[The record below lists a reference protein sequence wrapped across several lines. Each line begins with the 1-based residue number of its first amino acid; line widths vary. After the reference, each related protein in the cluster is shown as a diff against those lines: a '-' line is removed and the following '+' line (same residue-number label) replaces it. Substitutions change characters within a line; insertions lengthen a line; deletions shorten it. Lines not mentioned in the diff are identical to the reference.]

1 MRKQLRQYLRRSLCG
16 VLSAAMILTGSAI
29 PDLAVQAAQTNVEDS
44 AEADEQIN
52 ETPSTGTDENDEIG
66 NPNADN
72 DAADGAENTDQDD
85 SGQKDE
91 EALADDANSDD
102 QSGESEGS
110 TDDDT
115 DLADDDYTDD
125 DKGDGATNEAMPVSK
140 ENIKNVME
148 LEDDGSGNAKQ
159 FYFYYEPEADEVD
172 KFELGVQLW
181 GPDDGSASISTT
193 QTEMTEWKY
202 IGDDGNEA
210 AECYVMK
217 PVEGYSN
224 WYMIDLTFSNEEVT
238 TSGSKAG
245 INIHKKVQAENA
257 ARIAQFD
264 GWNNKDIYGEL
275 VGENIVSYA
284 VKDWKGYADD
294 GTTDM
299 VTAIMRQVTLY
310 VYDDVGT
317 PSIAYKAG
325 DLSYVN
331 SKGEKEDLTVSQEES
346 WAKRYD
352 FSADEGKT
360 NWYHLTFI
368 VPEDCGAGNV
378 ELYTKDSE
386 GGYEWIV
393 AFTEENFSNV
403 FAGKIYYKDGT
414 FFDKIE
420 NESQADGDLTFY
432 YYHEDAEENE
442 EVGLYCQDSKV
453 STTATEAT
461 WKVNENDT
469 VYLFKAVTGYAG
481 WYSIPIHLED
491 TGKESGFEIYVKSAS
506 STPKVKYNA
515 TDNGDIYTQM
525 IEGKSKSC
533 AYKKG
538 ISYIG
543 IDETTKVDKA
553 AAIMRNITLNVY
565 SEDVIPTIQLDKA
578 SAAKELFVVNE
589 TNGDISLVDV
599 SGVDNATDQNPVYD
613 MQMMQDAENWYTL
626 SFSVPGEIKFDE
638 KKICGLF
645 EKTDKGYAWSKNLMN
660 GKDDDWGFDFTP
672 VFDGKT
678 YCKYEHEGDTVK
690 LTFYSTQEEAETVTL
705 AQLKELLESEA
716 TKKIEKKGE
725 TGYTEDSWKAFSE
738 AKTAAEEV
746 VEDSN
751 ATSADITTAYKNLKS
766 AMDAMVSLSVDVTF
780 YYYAGDM
787 EEEEE
792 IGLYHWGT
800 DVTSTA
806 ENAKWTVWGADDT
819 YSMTAVEGYAGWYS
833 VPISFTNNGKD
844 AGFQIF
850 KKSVALSENDADKV
864 AEYICEASKDDTEF
878 FGKVISGDDDS
889 YAVKNGVG
897 YAGSSATAI
906 MRQVTL
912 YVYDTVGAPY
922 LQMGKADASTLS
934 VVNETTGTSTLL
946 ESVTVDGANA
956 YALQQHAEY
965 KNWYYI
971 TFSAPGKLEFDSKK
985 ICNLYV
991 KNSEGEYAWSKD
1003 FMNGSEDQWGLD
1015 FTPVFAG
1022 KTYYKDGTF
1031 YATLEEADPDA
1042 SLSSLDLLQRLVD
1055 EAKLLKEEDYKRG
1068 WEEFTKA
1075 LKAAEAVL
1083 EAANEAEGDATKTAP
1098 TDEEIEKAY
1107 DDLQKAIEALVP
1119 TSVQE
1124 AELNVQKVA
1133 LDENFITGA
1142 DLSSYISLRESGTVF
1157 KDEKG
1162 NPLSDAEFF
1171 NYLHD
1176 GGTNWVRIRIWNDPY
1191 DNSGNGYGG
1200 GNNDLEKAKT
1210 MGKLATDAGMR
1221 VLIDFHYSDFWADPS
1236 KQDAPKAWKAY
1247 SIEQKEAAVKS
1258 YTLDSLKALRAAGVD
1273 VGMVQVGNETN
1284 NAICGESSQANM
1296 ARIFN
1301 AGSQAVREFDRNC
1314 LVAVHFTNPETAG
1327 RYNSLAAFLERE
1339 HVDYDVFASSYY
1351 PFWHGTTSNLES
1363 VLTDIA
1369 KNYGKKVMVAET
1381 SWTTTWDDG
1390 DGHENTAP
1398 RTTQDLNYGISLQGQ
1413 ADEIR
1418 DVVNAVNNVNIN
1430 NSGNTDAGKAIG
1442 VFYWEPAWISPL
1454 YVYDEEGNRDENLY
1468 KQNQALW
1475 EQYGS
1480 GWAASY
1486 ASDYDPDDAG
1496 KWYGGSAVDNQ
1507 SWFDFDGTALPTA
1520 KIYSLIR
1527 TGAEAELAI
1536 SSIESRL
1543 EVEVPVGESFAY
1555 PVATAIYNDG
1565 STKELEVKW
1574 DVDEQEL
1581 VNTDQVG
1588 EYIVHGTV
1596 TEGSKE
1602 YKVILTVKVI
1612 RTSSSNILVNPGFE
1626 EDGTTHTGWKIFGAG
1641 ISDED
1646 AQWRQNTHGG
1656 TYAMHF
1662 YSKEST
1668 TFGAYQTVIPE
1679 AGTYTFGGYIQGSGA
1694 DMDDVQYAYV
1704 KVYDKDNNLKSRKQA
1719 SFTLDGWLVWSK
1731 PEIADI
1737 TVEEGDY
1744 LEVGVEITATAV
1756 GTDGIWGTM
1765 DDFYLYGTHSI
1776 SVADGIK
1783 DGNVEI
1789 SVIKANSGEKVNV
1802 TVTPNQGYYLDTMTL
1817 SGASITAENYT
1828 DILTSKNGT
1837 VAFQAA
1843 SGEGTVNAAVLTY
1856 TAETAETKSD
1866 TFTMPN
1872 GNVMVSAKFK
1882 SVFGENEKIDLKAK
1896 DETGNYLVQV
1906 NAGESDSPAG
1916 ENPIPAQFYT
1926 GKNVTPAVELS
1937 YKGYKLTTADYTVA
1951 YANNKDITK
1960 QSKAKITLTAKGDR
1974 FTGTREILFD
1984 IKEDTR
1990 KEFSA
1995 KKLKVVY
2002 ESPDKNGRTDKA
2014 AQAVYYLGKEK
2025 EIEPKISLYDIADD
2039 ITDESKEAI
2048 DPTLYTV
2055 YYQNNKKIGKA
2066 TLVVLP
2072 TDKALNDPSGYKE
2085 GSITTTF
2092 TIAKCPVNQEKVE
2105 VTVSSSPNYYTG
2117 KKVEPSVTVKYSYTD
2132 QDGVEK
2138 TATLAKGTDYTVT
2151 YTNNI
2156 NASVYSVKE
2165 DGQTVYKSINDKKV
2179 PTLKITGKGNFA
2191 GTRTT
2196 ADLKAGGKAGDT
2208 KFTFQIRPRDLSNTT
2223 VTAADLAEKSSA
2235 QSPKI
2240 TVKDGTKAVAAS
2252 QYEIIEI
2259 KRTHDENGTALAD
2272 NVETIYSKNGT
2283 GIAKVTAA
2291 GTYAVK
2297 IAGKEKL
2304 NYAGERSVSFR
2315 VVDKDYLIPNVKI
2328 AVSGKFYY
2336 TSSPVKLTST
2346 GDTPNIKVTMGAG
2359 TKAIV
2364 LTEQDSINSDKD
2376 GYYVGYTNNTNAGR
2390 ATITITGT
2398 GKYVGTKTAVFTIN
2412 KRTLAGEVTKDSDK
2426 DKKGELQTPKLSVKN
2441 VVAKQD
2447 GKWTPS
2453 TEDSG
2458 LLIDSD
2464 TKDKT
2469 EYGSLEIPYTGYA
2482 PNPELRFSSKNY
2494 DAAQNEVMNELSSS
2508 DYTVTYAIGKWTDGK
2523 APVTATIK
2531 GKGNYSGSVKI
2542 SNLFTVSARNLKDFS
2557 IDVASV
2563 TYSGKALKP
2572 AVTFRDMNGKTVDL
2586 KLNTAYSISYKD
2598 NINIM
2603 SVSKKQPTLTVKVK
2617 GNGWITDNDDPD
2629 TKSRTLNFT
2638 IDQAEITK
2646 TDIEDVKFQTFLG
2659 KALKPKVTVKVNG
2672 RKLKEGKDYTL
2683 SYSKNV
2689 KRGGT
2694 ATVTIAGKGNYF
2706 TRQPIVKNFV
2716 IK

>member
-16 VLSAAMILTGSAI
+16 VLSAAMILAGSTI
-29 PDLAVQAAQTNVEDS
+29 PDMAVQAAQTNVEDFT
-44 AEADEQIN
+44 EADEQIN
-52 ETPSTGTDENDEIG
+52 ETPSAETDENDEIG
-66 NPNADN
+66 NPDADN
-72 DAADGAENTDQDD
+72 DVAGGAENIDQEN

-91 EALADDANSDD
+91 DASDE
-102 QSGESEGS
+102 QGENDAVGSE
-110 TDDDT
+110 DDD
-115 DLADDDYTDD
+115 
-125 DKGDGATNEAMPVSK
+125 
-140 ENIKNVME
+140 
-148 LEDDGSGNAKQ
+148 
-159 FYFYYEPEADEVD
+159 EADSE
-172 KFELGVQLW
+172 
-181 GPDDGSASISTT
+181 DGD
-193 QTEMTEWKY
+193 EMKDVE
-202 IGDDGNEA
+202 EA
-210 AECYVMK
+210 AEPQEDSKGVMAVNDGTEGEYGTLINGDFEGADTEPWILWSGLWTEEKGATDSKYLYCYNDWTDEASLLASQPVDNVK
-217 PVEGYSN
+217 PGSYTVSVEVGGTYANDAFEMVITASDTKFDRSAVPEN
-224 WYMIDLTFSNEEVT
+224 FAYEYDNELATVSLGEGNNDWGKSVTCTTPVFEVSADKNNLLITIKGKIAKEKQIYIDNVKLNKTSYTLEELSMLCDEAEKKESSEYTEASYGNLQTALDAAKTVIAKGDEAET
-238 TSGSKAG
+238 TEITEAY
-245 INIHKKVQAENA
+245 VALETA
-257 ARIAQFD
+257 MD
-264 GWNNKDIYGEL
+264 EL
-275 VGENIVSYA
+275 VPL
-284 VKDWKGYADD
+284 
-294 GTTDM
+294 
-299 VTAIMRQVTLY
+299 VTKS
-310 VYDDVGT
+310 DV
-317 PSIAYKAG
+317 
-325 DLSYVN
+325 
-331 SKGEKEDLTVSQEES
+331 
-346 WAKRYD
+346 
-352 FSADEGKT
+352 
-360 NWYHLTFI
+360 
-368 VPEDCGAGNV
+368 
-378 ELYTKDSE
+378 
-386 GGYEWIV
+386 
-393 AFTEENFSNV
+393 
-403 FAGKIYYKDGT
+403 
-414 FFDKIE
+414 
-420 NESQADGDLTFY
+420 TFY
-432 YYHEDAEENE
+432 YYLGDNAENE

-453 STTATEAT
+453 STTAKEAVWT
-461 WKVNENDT
+461 VNTSDK
-469 VYLFKAVTGYAG
+469 VYLFEAVTGYAG
-481 WYSIPIHLED
+481 WYSIPIQLEGAD
-491 TGKESGFEIYVKSAS
+491 KESGFEIYEKSAS
-506 STPKVKYNA
+506 STPKVKYSAN
-515 TDNGDIYTQM
+515 DNGGIYTQI

-533 AYKKG
+533 AYKEGK
-538 ISYIG
+538 SYIG
-543 IDETTKVDKA
+543 TDETTKVDNA
-553 AAIMRNITLNVY
+553 VAVVRNVTLHMY
-565 SEDVIPTIQLDKA
+565 YEDVIPYLQVDRKSSI
-578 SAAKELFVVNE
+578 SVVNE
-589 TNGDISLVDV
+589 GTGIVSSLGEAEEVDKGNGYAFTADEEH
-599 SGVDNATDQNPVYD
+599 P
-613 MQMMQDAENWYTL
+613 NWYSMT
-626 SFSVPGEIKFDE
+626 FTAPGEVQFDN
-638 KKICGLF
+638 KKICNLYL
-645 EKTDKGYAWSKNLMN
+645 KDKENNFSWAKNLVN
-660 GKDDDWGFDFTP
+660 GETDEYGIDFRP
-672 VFDGKT
+672 VFSGESYYKDGK
-678 YCKYEHEGDTVK
+678 
-690 LTFYSTQEEAETVTL
+690 FYSTMEDAESVTL

-716 TKKIEKKGE
+716 IKKIEKKGE
-725 TGYTEDSWKAFSE
+725 SGYTADSWKAFSE
-738 AKTAAEEV
+738 AKTAAEKV
-746 VEDSN
+746 VADSE
-751 ATSADITTAYKNLKS
+751 ATSTDITTAYKNLKS

-787 EEEEE
+787 EDEEE
-792 IGLYHWGT
+792 IGLYHWGA

-850 KKSVALSENDADKV
+850 KKSVALSENEADKI
-864 AEYICEASKDDTEF
+864 AEYICEASRGDTEF

-889 YAVKNGVG
+889 YAVKNEVG

-971 TFSAPGKLEFDSKK
+971 MFSAPGKLEFDSKK

-1574 DVDEQEL
+1574 DVDEQGL

-1596 TEGSKE
+1596 TEGGKE

-1626 EDGTTHTGWKIFGAG
+1626 EDGTAHTGWKIFGSG

-1694 DMDDVQYAYV
+1694 DTDDVQYAYV

-1776 SVADGIK
+1776 SVDDSIEN
-1783 DGNVEI
+1783 GNVEV
-1789 SVIKANSGEKVNV
+1789 SVVKANSGEKVNV
-1802 TVTPNQGYYLDTMTL
+1802 TVTPDQGYYLDTMTL

-1843 SGEGTVNAAVLTY
+1843 SGEGTVNAAVITY
-1856 TAETAETKSD
+1856 AEETAETKSD

-1872 GNVMVSAKFK
+1872 GNVTVSATFK

-1896 DETGNYLVQV
+1896 DEAGNYLVQV

-1926 GKNVTPAVELS
+1926 GRNVTPAVELS
-1937 YKGYKLTTADYTVA
+1937 YKGYKLTTADYKVA
-1951 YANNKDITK
+1951 YANNKDITE
-1960 QSKAKITLTAKGDR
+1960 QSRAKITLTAKGDR

-2151 YTNNI
+2151 YTNNM
-2156 NASVYSVKE
+2156 NASVYSVEE
-2165 DGQTVYKSINDKKV
+2165 DGQTVYKNINDKKV

-2196 ADLKAGGKAGDT
+2196 VDLKAGGKAGDT
-2208 KFTFQIRPRDLSNTT
+2208 KFTFEIRPRDLSNTT
-2223 VTAADLAEKSSA
+2223 VTAADLAEKSA
-2235 QSPKI
+2235 QAPKI

-2259 KRTHDENGTALAD
+2259 KRTHDENGTALTED
-2272 NVETIYSKNGT
+2272 KVETIYSKEDRT

-2297 IAGKEKL
+2297 IAGKEKV

-2336 TSSPVKLTST
+2336 TGSPVKLTST

-2683 SYSKNV
+2683 AYSKNV